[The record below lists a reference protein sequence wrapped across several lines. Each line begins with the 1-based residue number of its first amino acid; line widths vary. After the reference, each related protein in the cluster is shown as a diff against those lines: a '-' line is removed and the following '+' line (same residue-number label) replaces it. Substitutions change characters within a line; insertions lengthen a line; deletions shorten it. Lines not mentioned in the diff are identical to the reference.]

1 MNRNNGAWL
10 TVFVFSLTLVVA
22 LTSLAEEAKS
32 TPPTTRW
39 NDGYDLLI
47 TRSLAKELQLTDE
60 QSQQLKKLASRRMA
74 LIDRLFQVDSLP
86 AGEYK
91 AMHDKVKSD
100 LQSLDESL
108 SKMLSPSQAKRAQ
121 QILNQRRLQAGED
134 AVGVL
139 HPHVLQ
145 ILGLSD
151 VEQGEL
157 AKRINL
163 ARSELR
169 RDIEQAQKRA
179 QQKVLDSLTDE
190 QRKRFLELVGEPF
203 DFAQVR

>member
-1 MNRNNGAWL
+1 MNRHNGAWL
-10 TVFVFSLTLVVA
+10 TAIVFSLILVVA
-22 LTSLAEEAKS
+22 STSLAEEAKS
-32 TPPTTRW
+32 PSPTTRW

-47 TRSLAKELQLTDE
+47 TRSVAKELQLTDD
-60 QSQQLKKLASRRMA
+60 QSQQLKKLASQRMA

-86 AGEYK
+86 AREHK
-91 AMHDKVKSD
+91 AVHDKVQSE

-108 SKMLSPSQAKRAQ
+108 SKTLTPNQAKRAQ

-145 ILGLSD
+145 LLGLSD
-151 VEQGEL
+151 AEQGEL

-169 RDIEQAQKRA
+169 REIEQAQKRA

-190 QRKRFLELVGEPF
+190 QRKRYLELIGEPF